1 MSSPICADSSA
12 LANAVMGRLPVLRQE
27 LNDVFGQARIV
38 FAPSLIHFEM
48 VNTLWKYVRAGSI
61 DNKRCREML
70 DAFLALPIRLV
81 DDDDSSPARLE
92 LIANPARLSGYD
104 GHFVARVTAPVP
116 NFGQWTSDWQQ
127 SGRPKRIATRPLV
140 DLTRWRGVRY
150 LVPVADDIGSSVFL
164 IATMQDITLVQDLR
178 FKPTPPRRPRS
189 SRTGFRSA

>member
-81 DDDDSSPARLE
+81 DDDDLHLTASDL
-92 LIANPARLSGYD
+92 ANQLLGLSGYD
-104 GHFVARVTAPVP
+104 AHFIAVARRTDSEL
-116 NFGQWTSDWQQ
+116 WTVD
-127 SGRPKRIATRPLV
+127 KRLAAIGEAQGIPTRL
-140 DLTRWRGVRY
+140 W
-150 LVPVADDIGSSVFL
+150 
-164 IATMQDITLVQDLR
+164 
-178 FKPTPPRRPRS
+178 
-189 SRTGFRSA
+189 SA